1 MRLRSVFFWLHLT
14 AGAVAGVVILTMSVT
29 GVLLVFEKPITGWAN
44 RGYVSAPAAPEAARL
59 SVEVL
64 LGRLAEAQPKAV
76 PSVVTVRADPT
87 APAAIGLGR
96 DGTVFFD
103 VYSGR
108 ALGEGSRGVR
118 GFFRGVTDLHRWL
131 AMDGEARSTGRA
143 ITGAC
148 TVAFLF
154 LVLSGFYM
162 WWPRSW
168 TWPAVRAVTFFQRG
182 LSGRPRDFNWH
193 NVIGLWSAV
202 PLFFVVLTGIG
213 ISYPSVYQLLG
224 APANEAP
231 RGRGEGAG
239 RPPAER
245 SFKGLD
251 DAWARAEQQVPGWKS
266 VSLRL
271 PASGEAPLVFT
282 IDRGNGARPDLRS
295 QLTLDRKTGAV
306 VRYEP
311 YASQSLDRQV
321 RGWARW
327 VHTGEAGGL
336 VGQAV
341 AGVAS
346 AGGAVLVW
354 TGLALAWRRFRAWRA
369 RRAQSPARGAPGLT
383 EVGG

>member
-29 GVLLVFEKPITGWAN
+29 GVLLVFEKPVTAWAN
-44 RGYVSAPAAPEAARL
+44 RGYVSTPAAPDAARL

-64 LGRLAEAQPKAV
+64 LRHLGEAQPKAV
-76 PSVVTVRADPT
+76 PSVVTMRADPK

-108 ALGEGSRGVR
+108 ALGGGSPEVR
-118 GFFRGVTDLHRWL
+118 AFFRAVTDVHRWL
-131 AMDGEARSTGRA
+131 AMDGEARATGRA

-154 LVLSGFYM
+154 LVMSGFYM
-162 WWPRSW
+162 WWPRNW

-182 LSGRPRDFNWH
+182 LGGRPRDFNWH
-193 NVIGLWSAV
+193 NVIGLWSAL
-202 PLFFVVLTGIG
+202 PLFFVALTGIT
-213 ISYPSVYQLLG
+213 ISYPSVYRLLG
-224 APANEAP
+224 PAGNEAP

-245 SFKGLD
+245 SWKGLD
-251 DAWARAEQQVPGWKS
+251 EAWARAEQQVPGWKS

-271 PASGEAPLVFT
+271 PASGEAPLAFT

-311 YASQSLDRQV
+311 YASQNLDRQV
-321 RGWARW
+321 RAWSRW

-346 AGGAVLVW
+346 AGGGVLVW

-383 EVGG
+383 EAGG

>member
-1 MRLRSVFFWLHLT
+1 MRLRSVFFWLHLAT
-14 AGAVAGVVILTMSVT
+14 GTVAGIVILTMSVT
-29 GVLLVFEKPITGWAN
+29 GVVLVFEKPIIAWAE
-44 RGYVSAPAAPEAARL
+44 RAYRSTPTAPDASRV
-59 SVEVL
+59 SVETL
-64 LGRLAEAQPKAV
+64 LARAAEVQPNAV
-76 PSVVTVRADPT
+76 PSVVTLRADPG

-96 DGTVFFD
+96 DRTLLLD
-103 VYSGR
+103 VYSGQV
-108 ALGEGSRGVR
+108 LGEGSPQVR
-118 GFFRGVTDLHRWL
+118 AFFRAVTDLHRWL

-143 ITGAC
+143 ITGAS

-168 TWPAVRAVTFFQRG
+168 TWPAVRAVTLFQRG

-202 PLFFVVLTGIG
+202 PLFFVVLTAIAM
-213 ISYPSVYQLLG
+213 SYPSVLQLLG
-224 APANEAP
+224 ATANEPP
-231 RGRGEGAG
+231 RGRGEGPG
-239 RPPAER
+239 RPSAER
-245 SFKGLD
+245 SWKGLG
-251 DAWARAEQQVPGWKS
+251 DAWARAEQQVPGWKT
-266 VSLRL
+266 VSLRI
-271 PASGEAPLVFT
+271 PGSGDAPLTFS

-311 YASQSLDRQV
+311 YASQNLGRRLRAWS
-321 RGWARW
+321 RW

-369 RRAQSPARGAPGLT
+369 RRAQAPAPGESGLT
-383 EVGG
+383 QVGG

>member
-1 MRLRSVFFWLHLT
+1 
-14 AGAVAGVVILTMSVT
+14 
-29 GVLLVFEKPITGWAN
+29 
-44 RGYVSAPAAPEAARL
+44 
-59 SVEVL
+59 
-64 LGRLAEAQPKAV
+64 
-76 PSVVTVRADPT
+76 
-87 APAAIGLGR
+87 
-96 DGTVFFD
+96 
-103 VYSGR
+103 
-108 ALGEGSRGVR
+108 
-118 GFFRGVTDLHRWL
+118 
-131 AMDGEARSTGRA
+131 MDGEARSTGRA

-154 LVLSGFYM
+154 LVMSGVYM
-162 WWPRSW
+162 WWPRTW
-168 TWPAVRAVTFFQRG
+168 TRPGVRAVTFFQRG

-193 NVIGLWSAV
+193 NVIGLWSAA
-202 PLFFVVLTGIG
+202 PLFFVALTGIT

-224 APANEAP
+224 AAGNEAP

-245 SFKGLD
+245 SWKGLD
-251 DAWARAEQQVPGWKS
+251 EAWARAEQQVPGWKS

-271 PASGEAPLVFT
+271 PSSSDAPLVFT

-295 QLTLDRKTGAV
+295 QLTLDRTTGAV

-311 YASQSLDRQV
+311 YASQNLDRQV
-321 RGWARW
+321 RAWSRW

-346 AGGAVLVW
+346 AGGAMLVW

-369 RRAQSPARGAPGLT
+369 RRAQSPAQGAPGLT